1 MSRSSDALRMGKGL
15 SRRDFLKLCIMAT
28 ATMGLPLSAAEKVM
42 AAVEDKKRP
51 RVVWL
56 HFQECTGCSEALLRS
71 TNPNLAALILDL
83 ISLDY
88 HETLMAAAGHQAEAV
103 LQETIEKHAGN
114 FICVVEGSVPTKDN
128 GIYCKIA
135 GKKAIDI
142 LNEVVPKSKAVIAVG
157 NCASF
162 GGVQSAPPNP
172 TGAKG
177 VMDLI
182 DTKKTP
188 LINVPGCPPNPY
200 NFLST
205 VLYVL
210 TFKKIPKLDKFH
222 RPTFAFGRTI
232 HEHCERRPHFDA
244 GRFAEKFGDEG
255 HRQGW
260 CLYKL
265 GCKGPITGAN
275 CCTTRFNDVDV
286 WPIGIGHPCEGC
298 TEKGVAFFMGVRERV
313 EDIHEVT
320 PPSTY
325 APAVTERGKMSTTGV
340 AAVSAALGAALGAGA
355 VAAAK
360 LPDKEASHEEAGK
373 EA

>member
-1 MSRSSDALRMGKGL
+1 
-15 SRRDFLKLCIMAT
+15 
-28 ATMGLPLSAAEKVM
+28 MGLPVSFVEKVA
-42 AAVEDKKRP
+42 AAVKSKNRP
-51 RVVWL
+51 PVIWL
-56 HFQECTGCSEALLRS
+56 HFQECTGCSEALLRA
-71 TNPNLAALILDL
+71 TNPDLATLILDL

-88 HETLMAAAGHQAEAV
+88 HETLMAAAGNQAEEA
-103 LQETIEKHAGN
+103 LKKAMEENKGRY
-114 FICVVEGSVPTKDN
+114 ICVVEGSIPTRDN

-142 LNEVVPKSKAVIAVG
+142 LQEVAHQAAAIIAIG

-182 DTKKTP
+182 KDKP
-188 LINVPGCPPNPY
+188 IVNIPGCPPNPY
-200 NFLST
+200 NFLAT
-205 VLYVL
+205 VLHVL
-210 TFKKIPKLDKFH
+210 TFKKIPALDKYK
-222 RPTFAFGRTI
+222 RPKFAYGRTI

-244 GRFAEKFGDEG
+244 GRFAEQFGDEG

-265 GCKGPITGAN
+265 GCKGPVTFAN
-275 CCTTRFNDVDV
+275 CCTNRFNDIDV
-286 WPIGIGHPCEGC
+286 WPIGTGAPCAGC
-298 TEKGVAFFMGVRERV
+298 TEKGVAFFMALREKV
-313 EDIHEVT
+313 DVHEVT

-325 APAVTERGKMSTTGV
+325 APISTKKGKVTTGGI
-340 AAVSAALGAALGAGA
+340 AAVSAAAGAAVGAAA

-360 LPDKEASHEEAGK
+360 LPDKGEGDGK
-373 EA
+373 EGR